1 MIRFIEIPILLLT
14 ILSLF
19 LPFRTVSAASQV
31 LTDVKVIHAST
42 GGGGGPEE
50 QSDSSLK
57 GIIKE
62 LKSVFKYTSYRLL
75 KDKRFNL
82 NFNQQ
87 GLVNL
92 PGNRTLLVVPSDTD
106 GNRIRYQI
114 NIQKNFHSI
123 FQTQVM
129 LKNNSS
135 ITIGGPELD
144 SGVLLINISGAL
156 Q

>member
-1 MIRFIEIPILLLT
+1 MIGFMKTPFLLLT
-14 ILSLF
+14 ILILF
-19 LPFRTVSAASQV
+19 MPFQDISAGSQV
-31 LTDVKVIHAST
+31 LTDVKIIHAST
-42 GGGGGPEE
+42 GTE

-57 GIIKE
+57 GIIRE
-62 LKSVFKYTSYRLL
+62 LKSVFKYTSYQLL
-75 KDKRFNL
+75 RDQRFNL

-92 PGNRTLLVVPSDTD
+92 PGNRTLLILPSDTD
-106 GNRIRYQI
+106 GKRIRYQI
-114 NIQKNFHSI
+114 NIQKNHQSI
-123 FQTQVM
+123 FQTQVT

-135 ITIGGPELD
+135 ITLGGPELD

>member
-1 MIRFIEIPILLLT
+1 MISLIKLRFILT
-14 ILSLF
+14 AISCIFLF
-19 LPFRTVSAASQV
+19 LQPVSATSQV

-42 GGGGGPEE
+42 GAE
-50 QSDSSLK
+50 QFDSGLK
-57 GIIKE
+57 GIIQE

-75 KDKRFNL
+75 NDQRFIL
-82 NFNQQ
+82 NFNQE

-92 PGNRTLLVVPSDTD
+92 PGNRTLLILPSDTD
-106 GNRIRYQI
+106 GKRIRYQI
-114 NIQKNFHSI
+114 HIQKNNSPI
-123 FQTQVM
+123 FQTQVL

-144 SGVLLINISGAL
+144 SGILLINITGAL